1 MYYKITDQM
10 MRTYQDFQWKVGKWE
25 RIPDEDRGYDLCTES
40 WFHCYN
46 HPFLAVILNP
56 VHAEIVNPRLFK
68 VNVAGR
74 KTSDNGLKFGFS
86 MMRLVEELP
95 LPEITITQKI
105 AFGILCVKH
114 AYKHEQ
120 WNKWADNWLS
130 DKDRSLTAALNVYRV
145 LEAIDKNGFSPDFS
159 SSIRAAVN
167 ITNATTDYD
176 FTRDVVVR
184 DVDVTIARAVYR
196 AVIASNSFWLQADI
210 NLIKLAK
217 KAMEY

>member
-1 MYYKITDQM
+1 
-10 MRTYQDFQWKVGKWE
+10 VGKWE

-46 HPFLAVILNP
+46 NPFLAVILNP

-74 KTSDNGLKFGFS
+74 KVSDSGLKFGFS

-105 AFGILCVKH
+105 AFGILCTKH
-114 AYKHEQ
+114 VYKRKE
-120 WNKWADNWLS
+120 WNEWADSWLS
-130 DKDRSLTAALNVYRV
+130 GKDRSLTAALNAHHI
-145 LEAIDKNGFSPDFS
+145 LKAIQENGFSLKFG
-159 SSIRAAVN
+159 SSIHAAN
-167 ITNATTDYD
+167 KITNAITDYD
-176 FTRDVVVR
+176 FTRSVVVH
-184 DVDVTIARAVYR
+184 DFIALAVHH
-196 AVIASNSFWLQADI
+196 AVIASKSFWLQKDI